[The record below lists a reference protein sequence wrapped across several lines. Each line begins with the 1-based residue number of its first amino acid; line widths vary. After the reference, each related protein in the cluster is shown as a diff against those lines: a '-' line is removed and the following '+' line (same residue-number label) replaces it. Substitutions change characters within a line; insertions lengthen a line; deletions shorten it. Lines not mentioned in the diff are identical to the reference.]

1 MRILLAAKHA
11 PHGSRPIGGV
21 QSWCRTVGNELARR
35 GHEVESWGPEQ
46 PLPVDA
52 FDLGVI
58 ANVSD
63 TGKVLGL
70 CRERVIVSH
79 GIIPAENTA
88 RGQRP
93 GDPMCYTSE
102 EVRDH
107 WGGSGA
113 VLRQPIDLTFW
124 SPGPTSVPKKYLTRF
139 SYRGGLRFIPSLAR
153 EIKLE
158 YRHVR
163 NLEARAVRDILRL
176 SACVLATGRAA
187 LEAMACGAP
196 VVLCDHRSAYQGPLM
211 DLDLTGAPSRN
222 YSGRGGITPTLH
234 SVREA
239 IKSSVKHGGRR
250 RYVEDNHNVVDI
262 ADQILELV
270 A

>member
-35 GHEVESWGPEQ
+35 GHEVETWGPEQ
-46 PLPVDA
+46 PRPTHE

-63 TGKVLGL
+63 TGTVLGQ
-70 CRERVIVSH
+70 CRERVVVSH
-79 GIIPAENTA
+79 GIIPAENTS

-107 WGGSGA
+107 WGGAGA

-124 SPGPTSVPKKYLTRF
+124 SPGLPGPKKYLTRF
-139 SYRGGLRFIPSLAR
+139 SYRKGLHYVPLIAR
-153 EIKLE
+153 EMGLA
-158 YRHVR
+158 YQHVR
-163 NLEARAVRDILRL
+163 NLSSQAAREILRG

-211 DLDLTGAPSRN
+211 DLDLEGAASRN
-222 YSGRGGITPTLH
+222 YSGRGGVVPTRELVTGAITM
-234 SVREA
+234 A
-239 IKSSVKHGGRR
+239 IAGGSRR
-250 RYVEDNHNVVDI
+250 RYVEETHNVVDI
-262 ADQILELV
+262 ADQILEL
-270 A
+270 AA

>member
-21 QSWCRTVGNELARR
+21 QSWCRTVANELARR
-35 GHEVESWGPEQ
+35 GHEVETWGPEQ
-46 PLPVDA
+46 PLPVGA
-52 FDLGVI
+52 FDVGVI

-63 TGKVLGL
+63 TGRVLGQ
-70 CRERVIVSH
+70 CKQRVIVSH
-79 GIIPAENTA
+79 GIIPAENTS

-93 GDPMCYTSE
+93 GDPMVYTSE

-107 WGGSGA
+107 WGGLGT

-124 SPGPTSVPKKYLTRF
+124 SPGPIPGGKKYLTRF

-153 EIKLE
+153 ELKLE

-163 NLEARAVRDILRL
+163 NLDSRAVRDILRR

-211 DLDLTGAPSRN
+211 DLDHTTAATRN

-239 IKSSVKHGGRR
+239 IKHSIKHGSRR
-250 RYVEDNHNVVDI
+250 RYVEDTHNVVDI
-262 ADQILELV
+262 ADQILEL
-270 A
+270 AA

>member
-21 QSWCRTVGNELARR
+21 QSWCRTVANELARR
-35 GHEVESWGPEQ
+35 GHEVETWGPEQ
-46 PLPVDA
+46 PLPVDT
-52 FDLGVI
+52 FDLGVV
-58 ANVSD
+58 ANIMD
-63 TGKVLGL
+63 TIPILGQ
-70 CRERVIVSH
+70 CKSRVIVCH
-79 GIIPAENTA
+79 GIIPAENPA
-88 RGQRP
+88 SRIAAKAP
-93 GDPMCYTSE
+93 VAYTSE

-107 WGGSGA
+107 WGGQGA

-124 SPGPTSVPKKYLTRF
+124 SPGPGPGLRKYLTRF
-139 SYRGGLRFIPSLAR
+139 SYRGGLPFVPSIAQGL
-153 EIKLE
+153 KLE
-158 YRHVR
+158 YKHVR
-163 NLEARAVRDILRL
+163 NLPPRAVRDILRR

-196 VVLCDHRSAYQGPLM
+196 VVLCDHRSAYQAPLM
-211 DLDLTGAPSRN
+211 DLDFTTAATRN

-239 IKSSVKHGGRR
+239 VTSSIEHGSQRQH
-250 RYVEDNHNVVDI
+250 VEANHNVVDI
-262 ADQILELV
+262 ADQILALV